1 MKISPIFDDIIS
13 RFGVPPEELGKMLSD
28 KSVSITEAL
37 VKKKI
42 ATESEVLEL
51 LSERY
56 SAPFLKMHP
65 GDSFRADFT
74 KKISIQFCRRF
85 NIFPFIPDGEATV
98 LKSLFSGT
106 SAHPDSFIIIN
117 DPSSFQSADEI
128 SRLLD
133 LERVSFVFAPRDII
147 LSLTDSAYDR
157 VMDSAQQLVED
168 MGADGD
174 ILSEIEGAADLLD
187 DTSDAPIIKLVNHII
202 SQAVKARAS
211 DIHIEPYH
219 DGLKVRYRVD
229 GILYD
234 FLTPPKWIQA
244 ALVSRIKVMAKMNI
258 AEKRLPQD
266 GRIEVRIGSQ
276 NIDIRISTIPIANG
290 ERVVLRLLNKSGS
303 LLKLR
308 EFGMGEEHYK
318 IIDSLIRMPNGIILV
333 TGPTGSGKTTS
344 LYAILSEINRPDINI
359 ITIED
364 PVEYQIKGIGQIQ
377 VNRKIDLTFARG
389 LRSIVRQDPDV
400 ILIGEIRD
408 QETAEIAVQSAL
420 TGHLVYSTLHTNDS
434 ASAITRLVDIGIE
447 PFLITSAV
455 KAVIAQRLVRILCE
469 HCKKES
475 EYEPGLYK
483 VLGISEGELKS
494 RKVYKANGCP
504 ECFNTGYMGRMAI
517 FEIMVIDDN
526 LKHIMLETYDSNK
539 IKAVALKNGMLTLR
553 MDGMEKVM
561 KGLTTVEEVLRV
573 THA

>member
-1 MKISPIFDDIIS
+1 MRLRPINEEISGS
-13 RFGVPPEELGKMLSD
+13 FGIQAEELETMLAETGAT
-28 KSVSITEAL
+28 VAEVL
-37 VKKKI
+37 LKKKI
-42 ATESEVLEL
+42 ASEPEILNL
-51 LSERY
+51 FSGRY
-56 SAPFLKMHP
+56 SIPVLKMHP
-65 GDSFRADFT
+65 GDFFTADFT
-74 KKISIQFCRRF
+74 KRLPIQFCRRF
-85 NIFPFIPDGEATV
+85 HVFPFIPEKPSDIMN
-98 LKSLFSGT
+98 SLFDGRLEG
-106 SAHPDSFIIIN
+106 DESFIIMN
-117 DPSSFQSADEI
+117 DPSGFQTADEI
-128 SRLLD
+128 SRLLELD
-133 LERVSFVFAPRDII
+133 KVRYVFASREII
-147 LSLTDSAYDR
+147 VNLINSAYDR

-168 MGADGD
+168 MGSGD

-244 ALVSRIKVMAKMNI
+244 SLVSRIKVMAKMNI

-266 GRIEVRIGSQ
+266 GRIEVRIGNQ

-303 LLKLR
+303 LLKLT
-308 EFGMGEEHYK
+308 EFGMSEENYG
-318 IIDSLIRMPNGIILV
+318 IIDSLIRLPNGIILV

-364 PVEYQIKGIGQIQ
+364 PVEYQLKGIGQIQ

-408 QETAEIAVQSAL
+408 RETADIAVQSAL
-420 TGHLVYSTLHTNDS
+420 TGHLVFSTLHTNDS

-455 KAVIAQRLVRILCE
+455 KAVIAQRLVRILCDK
-469 HCKKES
+469 CKKES
-475 EYEPGLYK
+475 EPDSNLHRI
-483 VLGISEGELKS
+483 LGINEEDLKG
-494 RKVYKANGCP
+494 RTIYRANGCQD
-504 ECFNTGYMGRMAI
+504 CFGTGYMGRRAI
-517 FEIMVIDDN
+517 FEIMVIGDD
-526 LKHIMLETYDSNK
+526 LKHIMLQTYDSNK

-553 MDGMEKVM
+553 MDGVQKIL
-561 KGLTTVEEVLRV
+561 KGMTTVEEVLRV

>member
-1 MKISPIFDDIIS
+1 MKSRPIYEDITGA
-13 RFGVPPEELGKMLSD
+13 FGIPPEELEKIFAD
-28 KSVSITEAL
+28 KSGSIIEVML
-37 VKKKI
+37 KKKI
-42 ATESEVLEL
+42 ATEPEILEL
-51 LSERY
+51 LSKRY
-56 SAPFLKMHP
+56 SVPLLRMHP
-65 GDSFRADFT
+65 GDLFRPDFT
-74 KKISIQFCRRF
+74 KRISIQFCRRF
-85 NIFPFIPDGEATV
+85 HIFPFIPEKASGVLEALFQETGEN
-98 LKSLFSGT
+98 
-106 SAHPDSFIIIN
+106 PDAFIIIN
-117 DPSSFQSADEI
+117 DPSCFQSADEI

-133 LERVSFVFAPRDII
+133 IERPVYVFAPRDII
-147 LSLTDSAYDR
+147 VNLTNSAYDR

-168 MGADGD
+168 MGSGD

-202 SQAVKARAS
+202 SQAIKARAS
-211 DIHIEPYH
+211 DIHIEPYQ

-244 ALVSRIKVMAKMNI
+244 ALVSRIKVMARMNI

-276 NIDIRISTIPIANG
+276 NVDIRISTIPIANG

-303 LLKLR
+303 LLKLT
-308 EFGMGEEHYK
+308 EFGMGEDHYK
-318 IIDSLIRMPNGIILV
+318 IIESLIRLPNGIILV

-364 PVEYQIKGIGQIQ
+364 PVEYQLKGIGQIQ

-420 TGHLVYSTLHTNDS
+420 TGHLVFSTLHTNDS

-455 KAVIAQRLVRILCE
+455 KAVIAQRLVRILCR
-469 HCKKES
+469 HCKTES
-475 EYEPGLYK
+475 PDDPVIYK
-483 VLGISEGELKS
+483 ALGISGEDLKG
-494 RKVYKANGCP
+494 RTIYKANGCP

-526 LKHIMLETYDSNK
+526 LKHIMIETYDSNR
-539 IKAVALKNGMLTLR
+539 IKAVALENGMVTLR
-553 MDGMEKVM
+553 MDGVEKVL
-561 KGLTTVEEVLRV
+561 KGMTTVEEVLRV